1 MARVYVSIG
10 SNIDRDENIRGGV
23 TELKKYFGELELSR
37 VYESESVGFDGDNFF
52 NLVAA
57 FDTDE
62 DVLTVA
68 KILHNIENDHGRTRE
83 GPRFSSRT
91 LDIDMLL
98 YDDAV
103 MKQGKL
109 ELPRDEI
116 TKNAFVRVHE
126 FYKSPLVDT
135 WGDWKDS
142 KGGVDQP
149 VNGDQSPRRARPRP
163 HPRSCLPLKIQ
174 ASRGLLWLNLSSCLG
189 FA

>member
-10 SNIDRDENIRGGV
+10 SNIERDANIRGGV
-23 TELKKYFGELELSR
+23 TDLKKYFGELELSR
-37 VYESESVGFDGDNFF
+37 VYESESVGFDGDNFY

-68 KILHNIENDHGRTRE
+68 KILHDIENDHGRTRE

-103 MKQGKL
+103 MQQGKL

-116 TKNAFVRVHE
+116 TKNAFVLWPLAEIAPDLEHPVLGTSYAEMWAAFDKDKQPLWPVE
-126 FYKSPLVDT
+126 FEF
-135 WGDWKDS
+135 
-142 KGGVDQP
+142 
-149 VNGDQSPRRARPRP
+149 
-163 HPRSCLPLKIQ
+163 C
-174 ASRGLLWLNLSSCLG
+174 
-189 FA
+189 

>member
-23 TELKKYFGELELSR
+23 TGLQKYFGELELSR
-37 VYESESVGFDGDNFF
+37 VYESEAVGFDGDNFF

-68 KILHNIENDHGRTRE
+68 KILHDVENDHGRTRE

-98 YDDAV
+98 YDELV
-103 MKQGKL
+103 LTEGKL

-116 TKNAFVRVHE
+116 TKNAFVLWPLAEIAPHLKHPMLQQSYAELWDAFDKKKQPLWPVE
-126 FYKSPLVDT
+126 FEF
-135 WGDWKDS
+135 
-142 KGGVDQP
+142 
-149 VNGDQSPRRARPRP
+149 
-163 HPRSCLPLKIQ
+163 C
-174 ASRGLLWLNLSSCLG
+174 
-189 FA
+189 

>member
-10 SNIDRDENIRGGV
+10 SNIERDANIRGGV
-23 TELKKYFGELELSR
+23 SDLQQCFGVVELSR
-37 VYESESVGFDGDNFF
+37 VYESEAVGFDGDNFY

-68 KILHNIENDHGRTRE
+68 KTLHDIENDHGRTRE

-98 YDDAV
+98 YDDLV
-103 MKQGKL
+103 MTEGKL

-116 TKNAFVRVHE
+116 TKNAFVLWPLAEIAPTLKHPVLHKSYAELWDAFDKHKQPLWPVE
-126 FYKSPLVDT
+126 FEF
-135 WGDWKDS
+135 
-142 KGGVDQP
+142 
-149 VNGDQSPRRARPRP
+149 
-163 HPRSCLPLKIQ
+163 C
-174 ASRGLLWLNLSSCLG
+174 
-189 FA
+189 